1 MLIVLTTNNTH
12 THTHTHENTRTSSE
26 MKNMFSTLLVTA
38 SQVYASIQIYQDT
51 DSKCVGALVCQSHLS
66 KLKSTQKV
74 K

>member
-1 MLIVLTTNNTH
+1 MLIVLTTNN

-26 MKNMFSTLLVTA
+26 MKNMFSTLLVIA
-38 SQVYASIQIYQDT
+38 SQVYAYIQIYQDI
-51 DSKCVGALVCQSHLS
+51 DSKCVGVLVCQSHLS